1 MINCNVCVY
10 VYMGNAH
17 LYLMLSFIV
26 IIIIILHS
34 SIRYKKYSNASWC
47 RAQLGLIKCYITMLL
62 PVLAFYWL
70 KLCLDIATSK
80 ACLRIIYS

>member
-17 LYLMLSFIV
+17 LYLLLSFIV

-34 SIRYKKYSNASWC
+34 SNRYKNIRMSHSAGHSY
-47 RAQLGLIKCYITMLL
+47 
-62 PVLAFYWL
+62 V
-70 KLCLDIATSK
+70 
-80 ACLRIIYS
+80 

>member
-17 LYLMLSFIV
+17 LYLMFSFIV

-34 SIRYKKYSNASWC
+34 SIRYKKMFECLMMQSTIRSN
-47 RAQLGLIKCYITMLL
+47 
-62 PVLAFYWL
+62 
-70 KLCLDIATSK
+70 
-80 ACLRIIYS
+80 

>member
-26 IIIIILHS
+26 SIIIILHS
-34 SIRYKKYSNASWC
+34 SIGYKNYSNASWC
-47 RAQLGLIKCYITMLL
+47 RAQLGLIKSATFRCCYQ
-62 PVLAFYWL
+62 YWHFNG
-70 KLCLDIATSK
+70 
-80 ACLRIIYS
+80 